1 MNSIIDEKFS
11 IENEIKYG
19 EHFINFKYELSDFQ
33 KKSIKAI
40 VDGNH
45 SLVCCGTGNGK
56 TTSGEFAI
64 KHFTGQG
71 KRVIYTVP
79 IRSLG
84 NQKFYDFSQKFPDIT
99 FGLLTGEIKAFPN
112 AQVLIMT
119 QEILMNYLFLSKENE
134 LDTNKQLTFQIDIE
148 NELSAVIVDECH
160 FIMDENRGHAWEST
174 FLMLP
179 KHVQLIMLSA
189 TLDNPLKLASWV
201 EQRHNN
207 DDKKVIISSTSKR
220 IIPLIHYA
228 YLTTTEGIFKKV
240 KDKAIHKEINDVTNK
255 LLLLKSED
263 GNFNESSLDVVR
275 KIKKIYD
282 NNQTYIK
289 RSHVLNNLSRHLV
302 ENEMLPAIFYC
313 FSRKNVE
320 RCAQEITTNLLEFDS
335 KTPYTIRRE
344 ANQILRKLPNFTEY
358 TQLPEYQILMVL
370 LEKGIGFHHSGM
382 ISVLR
387 EIVELFISKG
397 YIKILFCTDSFSVG
411 LNCPIK
417 TTVFTGIKKF
427 DGRNEEFLEPHLY
440 AQCSGRAGRRG
451 IDVIGNVIH
460 CCNIFDIPSNT
471 TYKEILCGKPQKLQ
485 SKFRISF
492 NIILNLIKNGHGRKR
507 DFRDFIEKS
516 MIQSELD
523 KKYDILKDE
532 LEILQNEM
540 KIKEISMKMMKTP
553 QNVLIDYLD
562 RKEKNANLQNKKR
575 KENERKI
582 AYIIDEHK
590 NCVTDSQQ
598 YSNFACYDNKIK
610 CKKIE
615 MNIVDDYIERQ
626 VGNICKILEDEKY
639 IQFETES
646 SSYTFTQRGKIASN
660 FSEINPLVFTEHLER
675 IEQLSVKQLIGFLS
689 CFTDIR
695 VHADYRLSSP
705 SLIDD
710 KVIGLLLCDMS
721 NTYNKYDAYQS
732 YYGCCG
738 FDDNTIIYDII
749 TETQSWCDAK
759 DESSCKIIINRL
771 LIEKDVSLGDF
782 SKAIVKISTITKELM
797 NMCENEDKIDF
808 LYKLSLIDEL
818 ILKHV
823 CTSQSL
829 YI

>member
-1 MNSIIDEKFS
+1 
-11 IENEIKYG
+11 
-19 EHFINFKYELSDFQ
+19 
-33 KKSIKAI
+33 
-40 VDGNH
+40 
-45 SLVCCGTGNGK
+45 
-56 TTSGEFAI
+56 
-64 KHFTGQG
+64 
-71 KRVIYTVP
+71 
-79 IRSLG
+79 
-84 NQKFYDFSQKFPDIT
+84 
-99 FGLLTGEIKAFPN
+99 
-112 AQVLIMT
+112 
-119 QEILMNYLFLSKENE
+119 
-134 LDTNKQLTFQIDIE
+134 
-148 NELSAVIVDECH
+148 
-160 FIMDENRGHAWEST
+160 
-174 FLMLP
+174 
-179 KHVQLIMLSA
+179 
-189 TLDNPLKLASWV
+189 
-201 EQRHNN
+201 
-207 DDKKVIISSTSKR
+207 
-220 IIPLIHYA
+220 
-228 YLTTTEGIFKKV
+228 LTTTEGIFKKV

-523 KKYDILKDE
+523 
-532 LEILQNEM
+532 
-540 KIKEISMKMMKTP
+540 
-553 QNVLIDYLD
+553 
-562 RKEKNANLQNKKR
+562 
-575 KENERKI
+575 
-582 AYIIDEHK
+582 
-590 NCVTDSQQ
+590 
-598 YSNFACYDNKIK
+598 
-610 CKKIE
+610 
-615 MNIVDDYIERQ
+615 
-626 VGNICKILEDEKY
+626 
-639 IQFETES
+639 
-646 SSYTFTQRGKIASN
+646 
-660 FSEINPLVFTEHLER
+660 
-675 IEQLSVKQLIGFLS
+675 
-689 CFTDIR
+689 
-695 VHADYRLSSP
+695 
-705 SLIDD
+705 
-710 KVIGLLLCDMS
+710 
-721 NTYNKYDAYQS
+721 
-732 YYGCCG
+732 
-738 FDDNTIIYDII
+738 
-749 TETQSWCDAK
+749 
-759 DESSCKIIINRL
+759 
-771 LIEKDVSLGDF
+771 
-782 SKAIVKISTITKELM
+782 
-797 NMCENEDKIDF
+797 
-808 LYKLSLIDEL
+808 
-818 ILKHV
+818 
-823 CTSQSL
+823 
-829 YI
+829 